1 MNVELY
7 ILGMVLMAAGGGC
20 LHDVPFPR
28 FLAAITLLTIGSK
41 LMGAAL

>member
-1 MNVELY
+1 MELY
-7 ILGMVLMAAGGGC
+7 IIGLIMMGIGGGL

-28 FLAAITLLTIGSK
+28 FIGAIALITIGSK